1 MYKRILMFATV
12 LILLTLVLITP
23 LFLNRESLPGTIPRL
38 DIDHAEE
45 ETRIYVRGAIETS
58 KYIFVTI
65 RVEDLSGTGWNMTE
79 TSNNTIGTLT
89 IVSDSQSTHFQL
101 NITLMRGDDIFE
113 YNCIVEIGLDEDGEI
128 IRIYLPDRDD
138 PIVAREDVF
147 PYRDVIVEEVK
158 S

>member
-23 LFLNRESLPGTIPRL
+23 LFLNRESSPGTIPRL

-45 ETRIYVRGAIETS
+45 ETRIYVHGAVETS
-58 KYIFVTI
+58 RYDFVTI
-65 RVEDLSGTGWNMTE
+65 RVKDLSGSDWNMIE
-79 TSNNTIGTLT
+79 TVNNTIGTLT
-89 IVSDSQSTHFQL
+89 IVNDSRSINFQL
-101 NITLMRGDDIFE
+101 NITLMRADDLYE
-113 YNCIVEIGLDEDGEI
+113 YNCIVEIGSDEDGETI
-128 IRIYLPDRDD
+128 SIHLPDRDD
-138 PIVAREDVF
+138 PIVAKENVF